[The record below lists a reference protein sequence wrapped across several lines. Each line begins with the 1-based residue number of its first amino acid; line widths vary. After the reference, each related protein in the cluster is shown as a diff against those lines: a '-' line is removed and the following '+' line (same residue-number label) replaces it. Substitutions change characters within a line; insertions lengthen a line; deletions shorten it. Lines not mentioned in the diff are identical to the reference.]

1 MAVYDK
7 TLNKS
12 VTAVIYQESRLWTQL
27 CSIAKIPVAGWSFGH
42 KIDVYWVDNYVVV
55 YYNVCIQGKI
65 EMVFYSLAFL
75 WLWYLPISQLRKV
88 YHS

>member
-12 VTAVIYQESRLWTQL
+12 VTAVIYQECRLWTQL

-42 KIDVYWVDNYVVV
+42 KSDVHWVDNYVVV
-55 YYNVCIQGKI
+55 YIVYKARLECFFTIGI
-65 EMVFYSLAFL
+65 FFGFGI
-75 WLWYLPISQLRKV
+75 WL
-88 YHS
+88 YHNSVRFIMYH

>member
-42 KIDVYWVDNYVVV
+42 KSDVHWVDNYIVV
-55 YYNVCIQGKI
+55 YI
-65 EMVFYSLAFL
+65 
-75 WLWYLPISQLRKV
+75 V
-88 YHS
+88 YKAD

>member
-42 KIDVYWVDNYVVV
+42 KSDVHWVDNYVVV
-55 YYNVCIQGKI
+55 YCIQGKI
-65 EMVFYSLAFL
+65 EMVFLLFGFSLVLEFGYITIA
-75 WLWYLPISQLRKV
+75 
-88 YHS
+88 

>member
-42 KIDVYWVDNYVVV
+42 KSDVHWVDNYVVV
-55 YYNVCIQGKI
+55 YCIQGKI
-65 EMVFYSLAFL
+65 EMVFLIFGSIWF
-75 WLWYLPISQLRKV
+75 WYLAISQLRKV

>member
-42 KIDVYWVDNYVVV
+42 KSDVHWVDNYVVV
-55 YYNVCIQGKI
+55 YYIV
-65 EMVFYSLAFL
+65 
-75 WLWYLPISQLRKV
+75 
-88 YHS
+88 